1 MFFNQRGTA
10 VLAKFYAERWLMAV
24 KTVPLQ
30 IGMAGG
36 TQIENITKQVSCAVA
51 DAGLTAGIVTVFV
64 KHTTAS
70 VMIIEDE
77 PGIREDT
84 KTFWDRLVPPD
95 PRWQHNTINPGED
108 NGHSH
113 LRGQLQGP
121 SITVPFVAGALLL
134 GTWQQIVLVDFD
146 TRPRVRELVVQ
157 VLGE

>member
-1 MFFNQRGTA
+1 MG
-10 VLAKFYAERWLMAV
+10 VH
-24 KTVPLQ
+24 TVSLT
-30 IGMAGG
+30 IRMAGD
-36 TQIENITKQVSCAVA
+36 TQIDNITKSVA
-51 DAGLTAGIVTVFV
+51 AALASSNLKAGIVTVFV

-77 PGIREDT
+77 PGIRADT

-95 PRWQHNTINPGED
+95 LRWQHNTVNPGED

-121 SITVPFVAGALLL
+121 SVTIPFADGALLL
-134 GTWQQIVLVDFD
+134 GTWQQLVVVDFD
-146 TRPRVRELVVQ
+146 TRARTRELVVQ

>member
-1 MFFNQRGTA
+1 MG
-10 VLAKFYAERWLMAV
+10 VH
-24 KTVPLQ
+24 TVSLT
-30 IGMAGG
+30 IRMEGG
-36 TQIENITKQVSCAVA
+36 TQVENITKSVA
-51 DAGLTAGIVTVFV
+51 DALAGSNLKAGIVTVFV

-77 PGIREDT
+77 PGIRADT
-84 KTFWDRLVPPD
+84 KTFWDRLVPSD

-121 SITVPFVAGALLL
+121 SVTIPFTAGSLLL
-134 GTWQQIVLVDFD
+134 GTWQQVVLVDFD
-146 TRPRVRELVVQ
+146 TRARTRELVVQ